1 MSNQE
6 KRVKYIEVK
15 ATPAKKVPKQKVNLL
30 EDDVDEKTNKPDNP
44 KAYKNTLERLA
55 DSEKRRPDDP
65 STIYADAAEIREKLK
80 NYNRIQS
87 KDVINIPLGTR
98 IKYVEVM
105 PDGKY
110 KYKPGGN
117 IIVNKAPEYL
127 VLTSNRKSWSVQL
140 ATHIIF
146 VEHFEAIRK
155 EFEKK
160 IKELTEE
167 LKTKQDVNEN
177 LKNRNSYLVKLLEDN
192 NIKYDKQN
200 ANTNNINVKTKV
212 KSKSLKLKKK

>member
-15 ATPAKKVPKQKVNLL
+15 AAPAKKKPKEKVNLL
-30 EDDVDEKTNKPDNP
+30 EDDIDEKTNKPDNP

-65 STIYADAAEIREKLK
+65 STIYADATEIREKLK

-146 VEHFEAIRK
+146 VEHFETVRK
-155 EFEKK
+155 EFETK
-160 IKELTEE
+160 IKTLTEE
-167 LKTKQDVNEN
+167 LKNKQKVNEN
-177 LKNRNSYLVKLLEDN
+177 LMNRISYLVKLLEDN
-192 NIKYDKQN
+192 DIKYDKQN
-200 ANTNNINVKTKV
+200 TNISTNVNSTKV
-212 KSKSLKLKKK
+212 KSKSLKFKKK